1 MNKQVLTMGAALAIL
16 VSALVVILRILDVI
30 TVQDATTTLGKTLSI
45 LVVSVAAVILTVVVL
60 KLGKRDA
67 TSPSR

>member
-30 TVQDATTTLGKTLSI
+30 TVQDATTTLGKTLLV
-45 LVVSVAAVILTVVVL
+45 LVVSVAAVILTVVVVR
-60 KLGKRDA
+60 LGKRDA
-67 TSPSR
+67 PPSR